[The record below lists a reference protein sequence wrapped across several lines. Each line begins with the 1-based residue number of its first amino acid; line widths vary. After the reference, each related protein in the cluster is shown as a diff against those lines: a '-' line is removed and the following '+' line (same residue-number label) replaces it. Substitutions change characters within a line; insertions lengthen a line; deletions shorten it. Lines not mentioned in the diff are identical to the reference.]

1 MAGSFNPETNGL
13 DMNNLIEALQTIM
26 DAAQGLRNFNNEV
39 SDSTRKVSNQGKAA
53 QDFAKGLAKEAMTL
67 GKEMDRTTRELKR
80 VNDALPHIVKNTMST
95 VEKNFAFTSQ
105 ELNRNFKLDKWMNP
119 VFNEY
124 RILQKKSVKEFEEQ
138 LEDIETALASV
149 ADEVERAS
157 LKYQKDLI
165 EERKEN
171 VKNKSEWQLMASDN
185 AEYWKKQ
192 SIKAGKKVLGDLYNF
207 AKSKINSA
215 VSSYASTM
223 QSTYTTI
230 QSYNNYTEKQY
241 NQMFKRLQK
250 SIDDAGLN
258 NIININELQQ
268 QYTGA
273 IQGGLTGK
281 NAETNAYYA
290 QIAKQAGVTFD
301 WNDSN
306 WLKTFSRMSKQG
318 NDMEKLSQDIIVAT
332 ENMMEAAGNGFA
344 FTNGQ
349 INSMVDSLNQL
360 QGSLNLTDEAYIAAY
375 KSFGTAGSMLNE
387 WGIDATKIYA
397 DITEYA
403 TKGITSGAT
412 AKLLNMGGL
421 TQAEAERKIEAGET
435 DDIVIKYLTELQNR
449 YDKTTGEFVNVAS
462 SALNESLSTEE
473 IQAYQEYVK
482 YLSDNNL
489 TVEEEFKRIYDY
501 DKWAYDKMIES
512 LENSETGQDKIQNKL
527 DNIFDEIGKF
537 TAMHPILTQIAQ
549 SVMTVAEM
557 AVIGYFMGGTDSTG
571 GRTIQ
576 TLLNKIFRRGG
587 SGGAA
592 GPQAYNGQPLMN
604 MGGAGG
610 GTSSSVV
617 GGAAKTGFAKLFTN
631 GAQGLGAGKAGSLAS
646 KITSSKI
653 GSTIFSTGG
662 KALGVAGS
670 LISMG
675 IDGYQGYQEDGWA
688 GAARGAITGS
698 GKKAETGWDVAK
710 GAGSGALKG
719 AGIGMVFGPWGAAIG
734 AAVGAAAGLAITLTD
749 LNDEEAKYQR
759 KVEAAQTH
767 LSNLATSVSELSNAT
782 AKFESEV
789 KKTDDI
795 KNFSNTLSV
804 GQEPAAELLSAFPE
818 LTVYLDKN
826 GKATSKYI
834 DELQRSIELQN
845 ELNEIEYNK
854 VLKEKSN
861 DIYGTSSSYKTVV
874 ADFEKSEKEY
884 NKVSKNKELR
894 DKFEND
900 VKNTKGTIYRD
911 AKGDLYVGATFDES
925 TGTYSGGTKY
935 TEQQLLDAYGV
946 SSKDTGSG
954 SITKDMLH
962 SDITKGKITA
972 NYDSIQYD
980 PDTKTYSTWASES
993 TGNVIYLG
1001 EDGIAHVGLDKQ
1013 NKIITDH
1020 NNKKRKLGEY
1030 YATLKANAISW
1041 NDAFN
1046 KKGLNNISTGA
1057 EFVNIA
1063 NDVWDIYKYPIGEET
1078 QGSFVNVLWNYNY
1091 ALKQM
1096 LDNDYDTIDNMKKSF
1111 IAPSKLLKLLNDS
1124 DPSVDNVNFATAF
1137 AVGTTGDSTIPYDNY
1152 LAYLHKG
1159 EQVRTA
1165 AEVAVERA
1173 EQHVASSNAI
1183 GQLNSAV
1190 MQQTN
1195 TIISLLTQILSV
1207 TTSLAGRVGAKPAQS
1222 YDYSP
1227 VSI

>member
-39 SDSTRKVSNQGKAA
+39 SDSTRQVTSNKKAA
-53 QDFAKGLAKEAMTL
+53 QDMFRGLAKNATDAGREL
-67 GKEMDRTTRELKR
+67 DRTAKELKR
-80 VNDALPHIVKNTMST
+80 INDALPYIVKNTMST
-95 VEKNFAFTSQ
+95 IEKNFAFTSQ

-124 RILQKKSVKEFEEQ
+124 RILQKKSVKEFEDQ

-149 ADEVERAS
+149 TDEVERAS

-165 EERKEN
+165 EERKEH
-171 VKNKSEWQLMASDN
+171 VKNKNEWQLMASDN
-185 AEYWKKQ
+185 AEYWKTQ
-192 SIKAGKKVLGDLYNF
+192 VVKAGKKVLGDLYNF

-306 WLKTFSRMSKQG
+306 WLKTYSRMSKQG

-349 INSMVDSLNQL
+349 INAMVDNLNQL

-397 DITEYA
+397 DITKYA
-403 TKGITSGAT
+403 TSDSIVSGSVASI
-412 AKLLNMGGL
+412 LNMGGL
-421 TQAEAERKIEAGET
+421 DQAEAERLIESGQT

-449 YDKTTGEFVNVAS
+449 YDKTTGEFVKVAS
-462 SALNESLSTEE
+462 DKLGESLSPEE

-512 LENSETGQDKIQNKL
+512 LENSETGQDKMQNTL
-527 DNIFDEIGKF
+527 DNILDEIGKF
-537 TAMHPILTQIAQ
+537 TTDHPILAQIGQ
-549 SVMTVAEM
+549 SLMTVAE
-557 AVIGYFMGGTDSTG
+557 AATFGYFAGGTDSVG

-576 TLLNKIFRRGG
+576 TLLNKLGGKGG
-587 SGGAA
+587 SSASGSSSGSFFKNIFKSKSGGVKATGFEDDVAQQMAMNFGDDALGAVDDVAA
-592 GPQAYNGQPLMN
+592 G
-604 MGGAGG
+604 
-610 GTSSSVV
+610 V
-617 GGAAKTGFAKLFTN
+617 GKV
-631 GAQGLGAGKAGSLAS
+631 AGK
-646 KITSSKI
+646 
-653 GSTIFSTGG
+653 GG
-662 KALGVAGS
+662 KALSALGKVGKVAGKVAPWLTVAS
-670 LISMG
+670 VG
-675 IDGYQGYQEDGWA
+675 IDAVKGYKDDGLA
-688 GAARGAITGS
+688 GAVRSAITGS
-698 GKKAETGWDVAK
+698 SKKANSAGDILKGTGSA
-710 GAGSGALKG
+710 ALAG
-719 AGIGMVFGPWGAAIG
+719 AGIGAFFGPLGAGIG
-734 AAVGAAAGLAITLTD
+734 AAVGAIAGLTTTLIDYNSEEQKRARRFAELDKYVSSSTDAAKEYSKTVKELTDLENLAKKSTEGETASTQELIKKYPILAKYVGKNGEVTAEYTDVLEQLMEVESKKLNAQVINKYGSSAGVKGTDTSNSVKKSSDSIKAQQYQLEIAKAAKTEYNGEAYGANYSNTGDFTSMVDGVSSDELLEMGRKQFNISEDAWNAMTVREKVGFLTDRGFLKTEHKYIKRQGKEYASTSALGTSDFSKYLQKNYEPDYSDLEKYYTAAVNAAGLFSSIYSYDSLA
-749 LNDEEAKYQR
+749 
-759 KVEAAQTH
+759 EAATWSD
-767 LSNLATSVSELSNAT
+767 L
-782 AKFESEV
+782 
-789 KKTDDI
+789 
-795 KNFSNTLSV
+795 
-804 GQEPAAELLSAFPE
+804 
-818 LTVYLDKN
+818 
-826 GKATSKYI
+826 
-834 DELQRSIELQN
+834 
-845 ELNEIEYNK
+845 
-854 VLKEKSN
+854 
-861 DIYGTSSSYKTVV
+861 
-874 ADFEKSEKEY
+874 SEKEVINKLNAAIVNY
-884 NKVSKNKELR
+884 NAVMKYARNEDESIRQLMTFVADGYDIYDPAAWVKSIYGEATPGAVYSKFSKTSEGLYEPFYAKNV
-894 DKFEND
+894 FD
-900 VKNTKGTIYRD
+900 VKPD
-911 AKGDLYVGATFDES
+911 
-925 TGTYSGGTKY
+925 
-935 TEQQLLDAYGV
+935 
-946 SSKDTGSG
+946 GS
-954 SITKDMLH
+954 H
-962 SDITKGKITA
+962 
-972 NYDSIQYD
+972 
-980 PDTKTYSTWASES
+980 
-993 TGNVIYLG
+993 
-1001 EDGIAHVGLDKQ
+1001 
-1013 NKIITDH
+1013 
-1020 NNKKRKLGEY
+1020 
-1030 YATLKANAISW
+1030 
-1041 NDAFN
+1041 
-1046 KKGLNNISTGA
+1046 
-1057 EFVNIA
+1057 
-1063 NDVWDIYKYPIGEET
+1063 
-1078 QGSFVNVLWNYNY
+1078 
-1091 ALKQM
+1091 
-1096 LDNDYDTIDNMKKSF
+1096 
-1111 IAPSKLLKLLNDS
+1111 
-1124 DPSVDNVNFATAF
+1124 
-1137 AVGTTGDSTIPYDNY
+1137 AVGTIGDSTIPYDNY

-1207 TTSLAGRVGAKPAQS
+1207 TTSLAGRVGSKPAQS
-1222 YDYSP
+1222 YDYCP

>member
-39 SDSTRKVSNQGKAA
+39 SDSTRQVTSNKKAA
-53 QDFAKGLAKEAMTL
+53 QDMFRGLAKNATDAGREL
-67 GKEMDRTTRELKR
+67 DRTAKELKR
-80 VNDALPHIVKNTMST
+80 INDALPYIVKNTMST
-95 VEKNFAFTSQ
+95 IEKNFAFTSQ

-124 RILQKKSVKEFEEQ
+124 RILQKKSVKEFEDQ

-149 ADEVERAS
+149 TDEVERAS

-165 EERKEN
+165 EERKEH
-171 VKNKSEWQLMASDN
+171 VKNKNEWKLMASDN
-185 AEYWKKQ
+185 AEYWKTQ
-192 SIKAGKKVLGDLYNF
+192 VVKASKKVLGDLYNF

-306 WLKTFSRMSKQG
+306 WLKTYSRMSKQG

-360 QGSLNLTDEAYIAAY
+360 QGSLNLTDEAYVAAY

-489 TVEEEFKRIYDY
+489 TVEEEFARIYDY

-512 LENSETGQDKIQNKL
+512 LENSETGQDKMQNTL

-587 SGGAA
+587 TGGAA
-592 GPQAYNGQPLMN
+592 GPQMYNGQPLMN
-604 MGGAGG
+604 MGGASG
-610 GTSSSVV
+610 GTGSSVV

-653 GSTIFSTGG
+653 GSTVFSTGG

-675 IDGYQGYQEDGWA
+675 IDGYQGYQENGWE
-688 GAARGAITGS
+688 GAVKGAITGS
-698 GKKAETGWDVAK
+698 GKDAETGWDVAK

-719 AGIGMVFGPWGAAIG
+719 AGIGMMFGPWGAAIG
-734 AAVGAAAGLAITLTD
+734 AAIGGLTGLAVGLNDVLDTEKTLNRQYANMIEAASDYTKSLSDFESKLSDLSSIQDDASAAAGGNVEATKKLIDKYPQLIKYVDESGTLQGDYADTLDELLQIEQKKLYRENLYTSGGVYYDNSSLHAGNLSKNTKNTLAKLDGAAAVSNIDSNFSKGSTKAESMKTNEGYFLDAMTRQVYTQDSEGNIKDEFNLADPKEAKQWYIDKFTKMGYDSSTIDMIMNDGGLWVAEGLAIKSGLFGDPSKFTENDPNAKSKVEEYDNWYKKYSKVYSDIKSTISSLSSSAFTPEQITNWSTSFLSWSDLVSEWPSDAKYTPKETLD
-749 LNDEEAKYQR
+749 RGFQVFKSLNDYGK
-759 KVEAAQTH
+759 AA
-767 LSNLATSVSELSNAT
+767 E
-782 AKFESEV
+782 
-789 KKTDDI
+789 TDDTV
-795 KNFSNTLSV
+795 KAALFSSLGITDFSEFKDRYTGDASPKGL
-804 GQEPAAELLSAFPE
+804 
-818 LTVYLDKN
+818 
-826 GKATSKYI
+826 
-834 DELQRSIELQN
+834 
-845 ELNEIEYNK
+845 YNK
-854 VLKEKSN
+854 FN
-861 DIYGTSSSYKTVV
+861 DAAGFSYK
-874 ADFEKSEKEY
+874 
-884 NKVSKNKELR
+884 
-894 DKFEND
+894 
-900 VKNTKGTIYRD
+900 
-911 AKGDLYVGATFDES
+911 
-925 TGTYSGGTKY
+925 
-935 TEQQLLDAYGV
+935 
-946 SSKDTGSG
+946 
-954 SITKDMLH
+954 
-962 SDITKGKITA
+962 
-972 NYDSIQYD
+972 
-980 PDTKTYSTWASES
+980 P
-993 TGNVIYLG
+993 
-1001 EDGIAHVGLDKQ
+1001 
-1013 NKIITDH
+1013 
-1020 NNKKRKLGEY
+1020 
-1030 YATLKANAISW
+1030 
-1041 NDAFN
+1041 
-1046 KKGLNNISTGA
+1046 
-1057 EFVNIA
+1057 
-1063 NDVWDIYKYPIGEET
+1063 P
-1078 QGSFVNVLWNYNY
+1078 
-1091 ALKQM
+1091 
-1096 LDNDYDTIDNMKKSF
+1096 
-1111 IAPSKLLKLLNDS
+1111 
-1124 DPSVDNVNFATAF
+1124 F

-1195 TIISLLTQILSV
+1195 TIINLLTQILSV
-1207 TTSLAGRVGAKPAQS
+1207 TTSLAGRVGSKPAQS
-1222 YDYSP
+1222 YDYRP

>member
-1 MAGSFNPETNGL
+1 MAGSFNPDTSGL

-39 SDSTRKVSNQGKAA
+39 SDSTRKVTDNKRAA
-53 QDFAKGLAKEAMTL
+53 QDLFRGFAKETTAAGR
-67 GKEMDRTTRELKR
+67 EMERTTRELKR
-80 VNDALPHIVKNTMST
+80 INDALPDIIKNTMST
-95 VEKNFAFTSQ
+95 IEKNFAFTSQ
-105 ELNRNFKLDKWMNP
+105 ELNRDFRLDKWMNP
-119 VFNEY
+119 IFNEY
-124 RILQKKSVKEFEEQ
+124 RILQKKSIKEFEDQ
-138 LEDIETALASV
+138 LDDIESALSSV
-149 ADEVERAS
+149 TDEVERAS

-171 VKNKSEWQLMASDN
+171 VKNKNEWQLMASDN
-185 AEYWKKQ
+185 AEYWRTQ
-192 SIKAGKKVLGDLYNF
+192 SIKAGKKVLTDLYNF

-349 INSMVDSLNQL
+349 INSMVDNLNQL

-489 TVEEEFKRIYDY
+489 TVEEEFARIYDY

-512 LENSETGQDKIQNKL
+512 LENSETGQDKMQNTL

-557 AVIGYFMGGTDSTG
+557 AVIGYFMGGTNSTG

-592 GPQAYNGQPLMN
+592 GSQMYNGQPLMN
-604 MGGAGG
+604 TGGAGG
-610 GTSSSVV
+610 DAGSSVV
-617 GGAAKTGFAKLFTN
+617 GGAAKTGFSKLFTN
-631 GAQGLGAGKAGSLAS
+631 GAQGLGAGKAGSVAS

-653 GSTIFSTGG
+653 GSTVFSTGG

-710 GAGSGALKG
+710 GTGSAALKG
-719 AGIGMVFGPWGAAIG
+719 AGIGMLFGPWGAAIG
-734 AAVGAAAGLAITLTD
+734 AGIGAVAGLTTTLIDLTD
-749 LNDEEAKYQR
+749 EERLRAKRFEKLDSYVN
-759 KVEAAQTH
+759 KAAEAANTYAINTEKINELDKLHESSKQNDIDATNELIKRYPI
-767 LSNLATSVSELSNAT
+767 LSRYIDKNGETTDEYNTVLEQLLENEKHRLNKEIVSAYGDSVGVETKDVNSKLKEVGKDYNRSIAASNIRDT
-782 AKFESEV
+782 ISKSGV
-789 KKTDDI
+789 DI
-795 KNFSNTLSV
+795 KQKYYTTTDGYGEVSYFDMSGENPVEVYDVPKILNEFKKLVGISDEDWDVMTHEERLGLAEKYGFISLHGNKINKFDKDAKDAYKKFDNLIGATPDYSDLEKYYNASLSSV
-804 GQEPAAELLSAFPE
+804 ELLSTVGQYESLIDAANKMGLSQSDIINRLNAAFFNYNSVMKYARNEDRAIRSLMKFVAGDSYDIDDPAAWVKSTYGE
-818 LTVYLDKN
+818 YTPGAIY
-826 GKATSKYI
+826 SKF
-834 DELQRSIELQN
+834 
-845 ELNEIEYNK
+845 
-854 VLKEKSN
+854 
-861 DIYGTSSSYKTVV
+861 G
-874 ADFEKSEKEY
+874 EKEAGLREVLY
-884 NKVSKNKELR
+884 AKNV
-894 DKFEND
+894 FD
-900 VKNTKGTIYRD
+900 VKPD
-911 AKGDLYVGATFDES
+911 
-925 TGTYSGGTKY
+925 
-935 TEQQLLDAYGV
+935 
-946 SSKDTGSG
+946 GS
-954 SITKDMLH
+954 H
-962 SDITKGKITA
+962 
-972 NYDSIQYD
+972 
-980 PDTKTYSTWASES
+980 
-993 TGNVIYLG
+993 
-1001 EDGIAHVGLDKQ
+1001 
-1013 NKIITDH
+1013 
-1020 NNKKRKLGEY
+1020 
-1030 YATLKANAISW
+1030 
-1041 NDAFN
+1041 
-1046 KKGLNNISTGA
+1046 
-1057 EFVNIA
+1057 
-1063 NDVWDIYKYPIGEET
+1063 
-1078 QGSFVNVLWNYNY
+1078 
-1091 ALKQM
+1091 
-1096 LDNDYDTIDNMKKSF
+1096 
-1111 IAPSKLLKLLNDS
+1111 
-1124 DPSVDNVNFATAF
+1124 
-1137 AVGTTGDSTIPYDNY
+1137 AVGTIGDSTIPYDNY

-1195 TIISLLTQILSV
+1195 TIINLLTQILSV